1 MKKIKINSVLIVL
14 MFSNFISCQNSKNEN
29 ENINKIEKI
38 QIKSVDFS
46 IMTIISIEC
55 DKFEESFDNYRTVL
69 ITDTAIINELFVHI
83 DTLQPIDSTYS
94 TNVNT
99 RAKIDLFSKND
110 TNTICVGNLTLE
122 MNNDIYRTP
131 RRLIGFI
138 EELALPAN
146 RALPN
151 SILRIDASGLNPALI
166 RRVSGNLP
174 GYGAGGGTES
184 LFNQH
189 IPANLIKV
197 IK

>member
-138 EELALPAN
+138 EEQRHEVEGTAINTNLNRFDESVTAYDKMGNILALQ
-146 RALPN
+146 
-151 SILRIDASGLNPALI
+151 
-166 RRVSGNLP
+166 RRVSLTASYGLMDNL
-174 GYGAGGGTES
+174 S
-184 LFNQH
+184 
-189 IPANLIKV
+189 IPIQV
-197 IK
+197 TD